1 MGLGQREGLG
11 LSKGLGA
18 CGQGLGQREGGCM
31 GGAGAEGKAGCMRPG
46 TGVEGGRV
54 HGWGWGRGKGWV
66 HVARDWGRGREGAW
80 VGLGQSGGKA
90 LKPLKKIQLT
100 LFMYDELYQGVSQ
113 TQYNCLY
120 LLLVP
125 SIN

>member
-1 MGLGQREGLG
+1 
-11 LSKGLGA
+11 
-18 CGQGLGQREGGCM
+18 M

-54 HGWGWGRGKGWV
+54 HGWGWGRGKAGCMWPGTG
-66 HVARDWGRGREGAW
+66 AEGGCMGGAGAEGGTGAEGRTGCM
-80 VGLGQSGGKA
+80 GGKA